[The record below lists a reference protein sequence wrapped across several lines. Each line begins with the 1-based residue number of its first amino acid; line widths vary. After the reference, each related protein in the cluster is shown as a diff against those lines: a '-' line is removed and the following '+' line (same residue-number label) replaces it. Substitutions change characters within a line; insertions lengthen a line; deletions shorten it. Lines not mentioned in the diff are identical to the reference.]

1 MGSCKRSVDYLVM
14 VFLNKRSNLR
24 PGSPS
29 SHFICKTRGR
39 GSRINLLYA
48 SSARNPESG
57 LLSDWSENKRSF
69 GALHSSVKQ
78 HIWLPEVLDRFC
90 YLMVTFVSSIHDRNH
105 EMTLKRKP
113 LTAEMRTSCYL
124 LRPVRISAISSPM
137 LSCSRGQNCCLW
149 FPIHYNFV
157 KLCKK
162 LLIDDFKPARLRTGK
177 PCGLENHERLFAAES
192 IPILLTTSSKIQNS
206 VAPPLFSMNY

>member
-29 SHFICKTRGR
+29 SHFVWKTRGR
-39 GSRINLLYA
+39 ERRIYLLYA
-48 SSARNPESG
+48 SSARSPESG

-69 GALHSSVKQ
+69 GALHPSVKQ
-78 HIWLPEVLDRFC
+78 HIWLPEQLDRFC
-90 YLMVTFVSSIHDRNH
+90 YLMVTFVSSWQKSRDDT
-105 EMTLKRKP
+105 EEKT

-149 FPIHYNFV
+149 FPIDYNFV

-162 LLIDDFKPARLRTGK
+162 LLIDDFKPACLRTGK

-206 VAPPLFSMNY
+206 VVPPLFSMN